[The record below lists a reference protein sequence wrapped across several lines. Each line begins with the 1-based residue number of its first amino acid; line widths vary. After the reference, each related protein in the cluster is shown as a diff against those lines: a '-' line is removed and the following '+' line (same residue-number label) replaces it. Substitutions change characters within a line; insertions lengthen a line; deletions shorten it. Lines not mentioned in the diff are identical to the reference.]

1 MRKSILAAIGLALSG
16 LQGVASAEPAMWTMS
31 DDDTTINIIG
41 TVHLLPPDTEW
52 QTERII
58 DAFEAADTVCF
69 ELDAVGRALEVTGL
83 SFRRGLMPSGER
95 LTDYLNKDEI
105 SDLKELAAEL
115 GIPFPSLNVMQPWF
129 AGLTVEQ
136 YIAAKAGFAEGV
148 EFTLYLEVL
157 SEGKNLCELE
167 TVEEQLGGLSGLS
180 LKEQFAFMRASQA
193 EYEDLK
199 VEDLVSEYVAEFDN
213 MVADWLAGDV
223 EAIGEIVTVEEFGSE
238 AYYNALLLDRN
249 KNWIPRIEALLE
261 GEGNIF
267 IAVGAAHLAGPDSVI
282 KMLRDKGYA
291 IEGP

>member
-136 YIAAKAGFAEGV
+136 YIATKAGFAEGV
-148 EFTLYLEVL
+148 EFTLYPEVL

-193 EYEDLK
+193 
-199 VEDLVSEYVAEFDN
+199 
-213 MVADWLAGDV
+213 
-223 EAIGEIVTVEEFGSE
+223 
-238 AYYNALLLDRN
+238 
-249 KNWIPRIEALLE
+249 
-261 GEGNIF
+261 
-267 IAVGAAHLAGPDSVI
+267 
-282 KMLRDKGYA
+282 
-291 IEGP
+291 